1 MRRTRCSGALFG
13 APHNI
18 NNFLDDKKMKSSNQP
33 RDFQPCIKLPA
44 LIILAFFAL
53 LLFCSTGLWAR
64 PMTERHAEKIVRGWL
79 KADVQPFGMALGWQ
93 IMSIETFSDG
103 KGPPIYY
110 VVYLQPSGFVIVPAD
125 DLVEPIICFASSGT
139 YDPSDDNPL
148 GALVSRDLPG
158 RIAMAW
164 AQQVA
169 AGSAAQQTAFQ
180 RASVKAQS
188 KWANLQTYD
197 DMAEGD
203 IIGALGE
210 SGISDVR
217 VAPLVQS
224 KWNQGNYD
232 GSPCYNYYTEFDGT
246 RYPTGCT
253 ATAMAQLIRY
263 HEQQPVVG
271 VGTPSFTI
279 QVDGNPVQASLRG
292 GDALGGPYV
301 WGDMVQ
307 EPDSGITETQRQAI
321 GALCYDAGVS
331 IGSLYEIGGTGGSL
345 AKVIDRLKDTYEYS
359 NMYKASDFTGLS
371 GAGFNGMVN
380 SNLDANYPV
389 LLSISAPTSG
399 HSVICDGYGYDALTL
414 YHHLNMGWGGY
425 YDLWYALPDIGTPYG
440 YDTVGTCVYNIFTS
454 GTGEIISGRV
464 TDIEVGGQPFN
475 GVSITAEINGG
486 SSYYTTSNSEGIYA
500 FAKVPSNTT
509 FTVSASKSG
518 YYFPSEIVTT
528 GTSSNSNLSGNIRG
542 VDFVGVS
549 SDPDPPIAANSLAST
564 RQGVAVTITL
574 NAYDECHPDPPG
586 ILTYIITSLP
596 EHGKL
601 SDPCEGVIY
610 SNELPYTLIGNGN
623 QVEYSPCV
631 FYAGPDDSFSF
642 KANDGG
648 TAPDGG
654 DSNIATVSIE
664 VQMQS
669 TPDPG
674 VVYET
679 DFEAGLPEGWT
690 IVDGYSD
697 GKTWTSTNPGGQ
709 THPEW
714 TGTFMIVDSSWA
726 GYNVNMD
733 EELITH
739 SIDCSYYQDV
749 TLNFM
754 HAFVYGSSFYDEVGD
769 VDVSVNGGAWQNVAR
784 YESYHNGLEELDLSS
799 IADGQADVKIRWRY
813 YNTKYEYFWGI
824 DDVEIIAASLPQPM
838 PGDFE
843 PDCDVDFTD
852 FAILASAW
860 LSNSGQTHWNPACDI
875 SDPNDNVIDLFDL
888 AVFTENW
895 LTGITP

>member
-1 MRRTRCSGALFG
+1 
-13 APHNI
+13 
-18 NNFLDDKKMKSSNQP
+18 MKSSSQP

-53 LLFCSTGLWAR
+53 LLFCSTGLWAS
-64 PMTERHAEKIVRGWL
+64 PMTERHAEKVVRGWL
-79 KADVQPFGMALGWQ
+79 KADVQPFGMALGRQ

-125 DLVEPIICFASSGT
+125 DLVEPIICFAAMGT

-148 GALVSRDLPG
+148 GALVSRDLPA
-158 RIAMAW
+158 RITAARGLRATAGSV
-164 AQQVA
+164 AQQMA
-169 AGSAAQQTAFQ
+169 LQK
-180 RASVKAQS
+180 ASVKAQS
-188 KWANLQTYD
+188 KWINLHAYY

-203 IIGALGE
+203 TVGTLGL
-210 SGISDVR
+210 SGVSDVR

-224 KWNQGNYD
+224 KWYQGNYD

-246 RYPTGCT
+246 RYLTGCT

-263 HEQQPVVG
+263 HEHQPVVG

-279 QVDGNPVQASLRG
+279 HIGDEYTPLSASLRG
-292 GDALGGPYV
+292 GDGLGGTYV
-301 WGDMVQ
+301 WSDMVL
-307 EPDSGITETQRQAI
+307 EPDSGITEPERQAI

-331 IGSLYEIGGTGGSL
+331 IGSWYNVGGTGGSL
-345 AKVIDRLKDTYEYS
+345 SNVIDRLKDTYEYS
-359 NMYKASDFTGLS
+359 NMYKTYSSSGLS
-371 GAGFNGMVN
+371 GADFNSMVN

-389 LLSISAPTSG
+389 LLGISGPSSAHT
-399 HSVICDGYGYDALTL
+399 VVCDGYGYNGSTTL

-425 YDLWYALPDIGTPYG
+425 YDIWYALPDIGTSHG
-440 YDTVGTCVYNIFTS
+440 YDTVDIYVYNIFPS

-464 TDIEVGGQPFN
+464 TDIEVGGQPFS
-475 GVSITAEINGG
+475 GVSITAEISGG
-486 SSYYTTSNSEGIYA
+486 ASYYATSNSEGIYA
-500 FAKVPSNTT
+500 FAKVPSDTT

-528 GTSSNSNLSGNIRG
+528 GTSANYNLSGNIWG

-549 SDPDPPIAANSLAST
+549 SDPSPPIAVNGIAST
-564 RQGVAVTITL
+564 RQGVVVTITL

-586 ILTYIITSLP
+586 MLTYIVTSLP

-601 SDPCEGVIY
+601 SDPCEGEGVIY
-610 SNELPYTLIGNGN
+610 SNELPYTLVGNGN

-631 FYAGPDDSFSF
+631 FYAGPDDSFGF

-679 DFEAGLPEGWT
+679 DFEGGLPDGWT
-690 IVDGYSD
+690 IVDGYSN
-697 GKTWTSTNPGGQ
+697 GKTWTSTNPGGRTQ
-709 THPEW
+709 PYW
-714 TGTFMIVDSSWA
+714 TGTFMIVDSGWA

-754 HAFVYGSSFYDEVGD
+754 HAFLYKSGFYDEIGD
-769 VDVSVNGGAWQNVAR
+769 VDVSVNGGEWQNVAR
-784 YESYHNGLEELDLSS
+784 YDTYVPFDGGLVELDLSS

-824 DDVEIIAASLPQPM
+824 DDVEIIAVSLPQPI

-843 PDCDVDFTD
+843 PDCDVDFFD
-852 FAILASAW
+852 FSVFARAW
-860 LSNSGQTHWNPACDI
+860 ETQEGDAGWNRACDI
-875 SDPNDNVIDLFDL
+875 SNPPDDYIDLNDLLILCNNWL
-888 AVFTENW
+888 AV
-895 LTGITP
+895 IP